1 MAKPIV
7 RFSKYMITASV
18 VVIIIVIGFVIYGQM
33 MGTPSGLSEANA
45 KLLRQVDSLL
55 PQRQAIIET
64 RSHYIDSVARSLEA
78 RSATRPLSLQ
88 YADYKQLF
96 MQSHLVKFSY
106 SLEFPRRMMA
116 LADRMADP
124 ARKAEAQAYLAYSMS
139 VSYTHLTLPTI
150 A

>member
-88 YADYKQLF
+88 
-96 MQSHLVKFSY
+96 
-106 SLEFPRRMMA
+106 
-116 LADRMADP
+116 
-124 ARKAEAQAYLAYSMS
+124 
-139 VSYTHLTLPTI
+139 
-150 A
+150 